1 MKAVDR
7 WLQSLRIRKAAHHIP
22 ANGRVLDIG
31 CADGALFRQLDG
43 RIAGG
48 VGVDPE
54 LERSIDMGSFKL
66 VRGWFPRD
74 LQDSG
79 PFDAITMLATLEHV
93 PIDAQAEI
101 AKSCVELLG
110 PNGRLIVTVPSERV
124 DSILGLLRRLRLI
137 DGMSL
142 EQHYGFDPRLTR
154 SIFSREGMSLV
165 TAETFELGLNH
176 LFVFEKSTK
185 SGRG

>member
-7 WLQSLRIRKAAHHIP
+7 WLQSLRIRKAAEYITT
-22 ANGRVLDIG
+22 NGRVLDIG

-48 VGVDPE
+48 IGIDPE
-54 LERSIDMGSFKL
+54 LEQSLDLGNFKL

-74 LQDSG
+74 LPDSG

-93 PIDAQAEI
+93 PIAAQAEL
-101 AKSCVELLG
+101 ADSCFELLC

-124 DSILGLLRRLRLI
+124 DSILRVLRRLRLI

-165 TAETFELGLNH
+165 AAESFELGLNH
-176 LFVFEKSTK
+176 LFVFEKS
-185 SGRG
+185 SDSDGG